1 MKVIELSSV
10 DGSIFDEDYV
20 LKLQQVVMDAALM
33 KTWIISL
40 PPSMNHI
47 VRLQVKLS
55 QSLLRRGK
63 RPIECVD
70 LEDKTASNSNKI
82 SSDHEP
88 TTSNTQRHPSLKKKK
103 KMLLQS
109 LVLLIRGRQMTLHA
123 L

>member
-20 LKLQQVVMDAALM
+20 LKLQQVVNFPVLMVPSVMETTFLKLQQVVMDAALM
-33 KTWIISL
+33 KTRIISL

-63 RPIECVD
+63 RLCHN
-70 LEDKTASNSNKI
+70 L
-82 SSDHEP
+82 
-88 TTSNTQRHPSLKKKK
+88 
-103 KMLLQS
+103 
-109 LVLLIRGRQMTLHA
+109 
-123 L
+123 